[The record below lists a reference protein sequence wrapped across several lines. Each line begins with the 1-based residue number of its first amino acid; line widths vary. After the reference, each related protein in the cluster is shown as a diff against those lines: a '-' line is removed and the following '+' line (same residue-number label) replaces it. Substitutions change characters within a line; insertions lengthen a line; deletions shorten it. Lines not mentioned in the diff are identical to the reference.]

1 MLGHEDVA
9 VKEELVTHTEGF
21 EDVEE
26 IDSAVV
32 VVQVGEAV
40 ITTEGEEMELAF
52 GLVALKAAG
61 HRSSLRSRIRSGM

>member
-21 EDVEE
+21 EDVED

-40 ITTEGEEMELAF
+40 ITTEGEEMEMAF
-52 GLVALKAAG
+52 GLVALEAAG
-61 HRSSLRSRIRSGM
+61 HGTGLWSRIISGM

>member
-9 VKEELVTHTEGF
+9 VKEELVTLTEGF

-26 IDSAVV
+26 IDSGVV

-40 ITTEGEEMELAF
+40 ITTEGEEMEMAF
-52 GLVALKAAG
+52 GLITLKTAG
-61 HRSSLRSRIRSGM
+61 HGTSLRSEPEVRM